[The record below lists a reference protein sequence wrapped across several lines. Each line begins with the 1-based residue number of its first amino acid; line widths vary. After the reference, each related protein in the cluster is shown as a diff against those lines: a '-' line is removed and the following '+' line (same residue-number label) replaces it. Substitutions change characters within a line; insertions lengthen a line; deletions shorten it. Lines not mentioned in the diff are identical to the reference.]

1 MGTPREKDPQPFHP
15 EEFELVERLRANGHD
30 LTMSQVDRMI
40 ATLKLFFE
48 AQANQAAELEGTR
61 AQTAVL
67 HALMARFPRLEFTMP
82 ELKAAQ
88 EIPADI
94 RFSDVPPKEEKKNGI
109 VMITEPQKLRVE
121 RIVRLAEVP
130 TKRGKI
136 VTN

>member
-1 MGTPREKDPQPFHP
+1 MGTPRAKDPQAFLP
-15 EEFELVERLRANGHD
+15 EEFELVERLRAGGHD
-30 LTMSQVDRMI
+30 LQMSQVDRLI
-40 ATLKLFFE
+40 ATLKIFFE

-67 HALMARFPRLEFTMP
+67 HALMARYPRLEFSMP

-94 RFSDVPPKEEKKNGI
+94 RFSDVPPVEEKKNGI
-109 VMITEPQKLRVE
+109 LVMTPQKLRVE

-136 VTN
+136 IKN